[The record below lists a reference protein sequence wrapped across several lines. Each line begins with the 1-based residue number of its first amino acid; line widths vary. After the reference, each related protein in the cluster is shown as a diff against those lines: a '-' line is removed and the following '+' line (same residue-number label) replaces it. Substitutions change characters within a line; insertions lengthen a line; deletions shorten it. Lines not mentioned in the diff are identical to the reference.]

1 MKNPPRPTIGQDS
14 EGLLGLATVI
24 GHLDQNKS
32 RVRLATV
39 PAGEEIWAEVALAVV
54 PDFSPGNR
62 VLVAKDGGM
71 RHYVIGVLGAAEA
84 ASSSNERVVAS
95 DGSSALRVADGED
108 ERLQVQDR
116 QGRLLFE
123 YRPRSGTAVR
133 AHPRATPRGRR
144 RTRRRW
150 GSAPRA

>member
-39 PAGEEIWAEVALAVV
+39 PAGEEIWAEVALAAV
-54 PDFSPGNR
+54 PDFSPGDR

-84 ASSSNERVVAS
+84 ASSSNERVVAC
-95 DGSSALRVADGED
+95 DGSSRH
-108 ERLQVQDR
+108 R
-116 QGRLLFE
+116 
-123 YRPRSGTAVR
+123 
-133 AHPRATPRGRR
+133 
-144 RTRRRW
+144 
-150 GSAPRA
+150 